1 MKKLGLA
8 LVIAA
13 LAAVA
18 SSPVAAGKAELTS
31 LNISG
36 ATYLSANCAAVCR
49 QCILMGET
57 CGICGTNCC
66 GCN

>member
-8 LVIAA
+8 LVI
-13 LAAVA
+13 AAVA
-18 SSPVAAGKAELTS
+18 SSPVAAGKAEPSS

-36 ATYLSANCAAVCR
+36 ATYLSGNCQQICR
-49 QCILMGET
+49 ECILNGET
-57 CGICGTNCC
+57 CAICGPNCC